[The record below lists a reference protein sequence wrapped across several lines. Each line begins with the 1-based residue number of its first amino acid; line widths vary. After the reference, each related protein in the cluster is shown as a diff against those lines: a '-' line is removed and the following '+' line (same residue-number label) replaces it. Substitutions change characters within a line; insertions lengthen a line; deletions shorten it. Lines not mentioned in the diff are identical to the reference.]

1 MSTGNNENYESGN
14 SFEYQV
20 DKRRGADSKD
30 EGRSKRPQY
39 ARGAGR
45 PGAFNGIH
53 RRRNKRWQW

>member
-1 MSTGNNENYESGN
+1 MSTGNEKYESDN

-20 DKRRGADSKD
+20 DKRRGDQSKD
-30 EGRSKRPQY
+30 SSSKRPQY

-53 RRRNKRWQW
+53 RRRNKRWSW

>member
-1 MSTGNNENYESGN
+1 MNTGKNENYESSN

-20 DKRRGADSKD
+20 DKSRGRDS
-30 EGRSKRPQY
+30 EESRSKRPQY

-53 RRRNKRWQW
+53 RRRNKRWSW

>member
-1 MSTGNNENYESGN
+1 MSSGNNENYESGN

-20 DKRRGADSKD
+20 DKRRDDSK
-30 EGRSKRPQY
+30 ESRSKRPQY

-53 RRRNKRWQW
+53 RRRNKRWSW